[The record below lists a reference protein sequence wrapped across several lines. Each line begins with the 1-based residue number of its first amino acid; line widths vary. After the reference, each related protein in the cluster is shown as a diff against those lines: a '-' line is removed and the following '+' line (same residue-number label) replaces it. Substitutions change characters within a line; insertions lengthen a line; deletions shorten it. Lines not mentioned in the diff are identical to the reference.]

1 MKLKAGLA
9 HATGEL
15 KKSFNADM
23 RTLRRSLTAGLTTL
37 TLERSTK
44 ELNAVA
50 EEVTKVINDDMA
62 TIDSLRNRCTG
73 IRAFVSCLV
82 LRASCLQALFASC
95 CKHMCVCVRTY
106 VRTYVRA
113 CVRACVQV
121 LGRLGVGSAE
131 SLQHAL
137 CLCVHV
143 CAM

>member
-82 LRASCLQALFASC
+82 LRASCFVFASTLC
-95 CKHMCVCVRTY
+95 ILLQTHVCVRTY

-113 CVRACVQV
+113 CVRACVRA
-121 LGRLGVGSAE
+121 GIG
-131 SLQHAL
+131 
-137 CLCVHV
+137 
-143 CAM
+143 